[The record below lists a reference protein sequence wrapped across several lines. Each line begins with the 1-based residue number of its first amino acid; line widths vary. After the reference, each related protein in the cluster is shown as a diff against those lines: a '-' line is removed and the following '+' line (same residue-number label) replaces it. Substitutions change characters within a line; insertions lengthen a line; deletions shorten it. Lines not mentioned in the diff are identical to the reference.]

1 MGKNGAALNDG
12 SWHTM
17 SGYVSTYYSESEY
30 RSYDRVAFGIN
41 DQTKNDTMDVKEFMV
56 INLTE
61 AFGRGNEPNKSW
73 CDNNISFF
81 EGTTIIHQSV
91 PGQGTAAAIKN
102 IYVGVPKN
110 CKLVSYIESTGTQY
124 IDTGVAMTS
133 NTSAGID
140 FQLTSIITSAH
151 NSIITSYVDNVGTGF
166 VFAQRSNTSNFAFA
180 FGDQWN
186 STEISA
192 DLLKHTARINIDGKC
207 YFDDQVVVDTVGSI
221 GLSSNRNILL
231 CGWQNGDT
239 TNVSRFGYL
248 KIYSCKIWKENILVR
263 DFIPILDEN
272 NIPCLYDSI
281 EKKFYY
287 NAGTGTFKYG
297 YEINNDKKVLTGKSY
312 TPIEYA
318 QSTGTQY
325 IDTGFKH
332 NQNTRMV
339 AEIELLGGNAWINIF
354 GSWGNTNN
362 GDRRMMGVQCNTD
375 GMGCVSAYYGN
386 GLYKKWTGVTG
397 KTTFDFNKNVYT
409 IKGTSYTFSTAS
421 FQSLYNDY
429 IFTASGYNGGPD
441 IGCAQKLYS
450 FKIYDNGRLIRD
462 YIPVKDE
469 NDIVCLFDK
478 ISNNF
483 YYNQGTGDLT
493 AGPVTG
499 QTVLVG
505 YEPLNYVESNGTQYI
520 NTSFYANN
528 NTHIQ
533 LKAVPTKF
541 EEEWQCIFSSKTA
554 YQQNE
559 YVLQVHQTNNNWY
572 SSYGTNDSRDVNIV
586 LGEEYICDKNKNI
599 TNING
604 TTMTLDS
611 ATFTATQPG
620 YIFADN
626 ENGAC
631 HFWRGK
637 LYYLK
642 IYDDTTLVRDFIPV
656 LTQEGIVSLYD
667 QLNNKFYVSETNNL
681 IAGTS
686 EFNTSVARKVRRGYV
701 GVKNQYQELE
711 YLESTGTQYINTG
724 IIPTQNTRTKIA
736 FLLTNNIQG
745 QYAGMMGYQNVNG
758 GGSSNYRLV
767 NIPGSSLQFNGGSSY
782 IGAENT
788 ERYKYYVADCSMN
801 NFIVNGISHS
811 SSGQTWGTASGP
823 IYLFGRYSNE
833 SSGVLS
839 STLCSARL
847 YYCKIYENNVL
858 VRDFIPV
865 LDDNNIPCLYDKIT
879 YKCFYN
885 IGTGTFD
892 YGYKL
897 DKPKGTVLKYIES
910 TGTQYIDTGLSGAFK
925 TEIKVEYTGTFSTTY
940 DTIIGAENNNSP
952 YNGNGIRYRND
963 LGVWHLGIGD
973 ASNWA
978 SYETPLLLNT
988 EYLLEGQTN
997 PANYYLKI
1005 NNETVI
1011 SGSGSGTSSANN
1023 IILFG
1028 NNQGAGLVQPSLIK
1042 LYYCKIWNIDG
1053 TLLRDLEPALDYDGI
1068 PCLYDWVSQSYFY
1081 NKGTGQFLYGYNSS
1095 TTSYKSTGKKYTQL
1109 EYIQSTGTQWIDTGF
1124 NVTPNT
1130 RLTMSLQHTSF
1141 TRQDRFFGS
1150 YDSSGLY
1157 FCSYINGTS
1166 EYAFAYQNNSG
1177 NWIDT
1182 NKDAKNNST
1191 LNIDFNGKSKNY
1203 KLSGAVSYSEDLTS
1217 YTATL
1222 GCKQTLALF
1231 GGRVESGNIAGLAK
1245 MKLYYCNIYN
1255 DGVLVRNFIPVKDEN
1270 GVACLFDRISQNFF
1284 YNAGTGTFTAG
1295 PETGITI
1302 QTEYQPISYIE
1313 STVSGHQYINT
1324 AIQGATKI
1332 EMKMKFKKLNPDS
1345 SDGNNALIWAENS
1358 AAPWNANGI
1367 RYALYGSTTEDQ
1379 RWQIAG
1385 GTTYYYNFPDM
1396 DTEYILEGDTSVADD
1411 TINYSLKINNELV
1424 ISGSNTAALTSNP
1437 LYLFASNQNVF
1448 PKQYSIIQLYYCK
1461 FWDENNNLIKNLIPV
1476 LNYNGQPCLYD
1487 TIENKFY
1494 ENLGQDKFVIE
1505 NTSSTKVITPGIARE
1520 FYHVPRYTTF
1530 TSSIAP
1536 TSWSG
1541 TTTTANAEFS
1551 SSNSYG
1557 TWKCKMDRQAYDS
1570 THVCWKAFDSDTSTY
1585 TRPNPSTG
1593 NWVQIYLPTNI
1604 TICPTK
1610 IKIRVRYFKS
1620 GSYIEGKNAK
1630 TGNWEHLYTHNSSI
1644 GNTETNITA
1653 NITTNNFYSAFAVN
1667 GQYYSGANRLYD
1679 FKITNGIVSDDRL

>member
-1 MGKNGAALNDG
+1 
-12 SWHTM
+12 M
-17 SGYVSTYYSESEY
+17 SGYVSTYISESEY
-30 RSYDRVAFGIN
+30 RNYDRIAFGIN
-41 DQTKNDTMDVKEFMV
+41 DSTENDTMDAKEFMI

-61 AFGRGNEPNKSW
+61 AFGRGNEPNKLW

-102 IYVGVPKN
+102 IYVGIPKN

-124 IDTGVAMTS
+124 IDTGILFNSNINAYLDFSDCSAASAESGFIGAYQNNVGSLLFGIYKSSSNYYFRFSYGGPWNGDMISIDSNRHNIWLNQDGINKLDNTVLATESDVSTS
-133 NTSAGID
+133 
-140 FQLTSIITSAH
+140 L
-151 NSIITSYVDNVGTGF
+151 NSNKNGYIFWTNGGTSY
-166 VFAQRSNTSNFAFA
+166 
-180 FGDQWN
+180 
-186 STEISA
+186 
-192 DLLKHTARINIDGKC
+192 K
-207 YFDDQVVVDTVGSI
+207 GSFK
-221 GLSSNRNILL
+221 L
-231 CGWQNGDT
+231 
-239 TNVSRFGYL
+239 
-248 KIYSCKIWKENILVR
+248 YSCKIWEENILVR
-263 DFIPILDEN
+263 DFLPILDEN

-281 EKKFYY
+281 EGKFYY

-318 QSTGTQY
+318 QSTGAQY

-332 NQNTRMV
+332 NQNTRMI

-362 GDRRMMGVQCNTD
+362 GDRRMMGIQCNTD

-386 GLYKKWTGVTG
+386 GLYNKWTGVTG

-409 IKGTSYTFSTAS
+409 IKGTSHTFTAAS

-429 IFTASGYNGGPD
+429 IFTASGYSGGPET
-441 IGCAQKLYS
+441 GCAQKLYS

-505 YEPLNYVESNGTQYI
+505 YEPLNYIESNGTQYI
-520 NTSFYANN
+520 NTNFYANN

-559 YVLQVHQTNNNWY
+559 YVLQVHRTNNNWY

-586 LGEEYICDKNKNI
+586 LGKEYICDKNKNI

-611 ATFTATQPG
+611 ATFTATHPG

-736 FLLTNNIQG
+736 FLLTSGTQG
-745 QYAGMMGYQNVNG
+745 EYAGMMGYQNADG
-758 GGSSNYRLV
+758 SGSSNYRLGNV
-767 NIPGSSLQFNGGSSY
+767 PGRNFQFNGGSSY
-782 IGAENT
+782 IVAENT
-788 ERYKYYVADCSMN
+788 ERFKYYVADCSMN

-823 IYLFGRYSNE
+823 IYLFGRYSSE

-858 VRDFIPV
+858 VRDFIPI

-879 YKCFYN
+879 YKRFYN
-885 IGTGTFD
+885 IGTGTFN

-897 DKPKGTVLKYIES
+897 DKPKGTILEYIES
-910 TGTQYIDTGLSGAFK
+910 TGTQYIDTNYKANDNTSI
-925 TEIKVEYTGTFSTTY
+925 EMIIKFSTLSSGPDGFWCSRETSDINSY
-940 DTIIGAENNNSP
+940 TLYKTTNRYLGRYGANEESISFTPQTDILYTLKQEKNKFYINGVLMAIYPDATFNSP
-952 YNGNGIRYRND
+952 
-963 LGVWHLGIGD
+963 
-973 ASNWA
+973 
-978 SYETPLLLNT
+978 
-988 EYLLEGQTN
+988 
-997 PANYYLKI
+997 
-1005 NNETVI
+1005 NNL
-1011 SGSGSGTSSANN
+1011 
-1023 IILFG
+1023 ILFAL
-1028 NNQGAGLVQPSLIK
+1028 NNASSSNPDVQSFGEFK
-1042 LYYCKIWNIDG
+1042 LYQCKIWDG
-1053 TLLRDLEPALDYDGI
+1053 DTLVRNLEPALDYDGI

-1081 NKGTGQFLYGYNSS
+1081 NKGTGQFLYSYNSS

-1141 TRQDRFFGS
+1141 TVQDRFFGS
-1150 YDSSGLY
+1150 YDSSGLF

-1166 EYAFAYQNNSG
+1166 EYAFAYQNNEG

-1191 LNIDFNGKSKNY
+1191 LNIDFDGKSKKY
-1203 KLSGAVSYSEDLTS
+1203 KLSGAVSCSEDLTR

-1231 GGRVESGNIAGLAK
+1231 GGKVNSGAIAGLAK

-1302 QTEYQPISYIE
+1302 QTEYQPINYIE

-1332 EMKMKFKKLNPDS
+1332 EMKMKFKKLNPDG

-1385 GTTYYYNFPDM
+1385 GTTFYYNFPNM

-1541 TTTTANAEFS
+1541 STTTANAEFS

-1557 TWKCKMDRQAYDS
+1557 TWTCKMDKQAYNS
-1570 THVCWKAFDSDTSTY
+1570 TYVCWKAFDNDTSTY
-1585 TRPNPSTG
+1585 TRPSSTIT
-1593 NWVQIYLPTNI
+1593 NWVRIILPTNI
-1604 TICPTK
+1604 SICPSK
-1610 IKIRVRYFKS
+1610 ISIRVAYFRN
-1620 GSYIEGKNAK
+1620 GSYIEGYNAEK
-1630 TGNWEHLYTHNSSI
+1630 GVWQKLYTHSANIS
-1644 GNTETNITA
+1644 GTATDITA
-1653 NITTNNFYSAFAVN
+1653 NISTDQYFTQFAVN
-1667 GQYYSGANRLYD
+1667 AQYYSNSVRLYN
-1679 FKITNGIVSDDRL
+1679 FKITNGIVADDRL

>member
-1 MGKNGAALNDG
+1 MEKNGAALNDG

-41 DQTKNDTMDVKEFMV
+41 DQTENDTMDVKEFMV

-61 AFGRGNEPNKSW
+61 AFGRGSEPNKSW

-91 PGQGTAAAIKN
+91 PGQGVATAIKN
-102 IYVGVPKN
+102 IYVGIPKN

-124 IDTGVAMTS
+124 IDTDVVMTS
-133 NTSAGID
+133 NISAEID

-151 NSIITSYVDNVGTGF
+151 NSIITSYVDNAGTGF

-180 FGDQWN
+180 FGSSWN

-207 YFDDQVVVDTVGSI
+207 YFDDQVVVDTVGSS

-231 CGWQNGDT
+231 YGWQDGNT
-239 TNVSRFGYL
+239 TNVNRLGYS
-248 KIYSCKIWKENILVR
+248 KIYSCKIYDGNVLVR
-263 DFIPILDEN
+263 DLIPILDEN
-272 NIPCLYDSI
+272 NVPCFYDRV
-281 EKKFYY
+281 EEKFYY

-386 GLYKKWTGVTG
+386 GLYNKWTGVTG

-429 IFTASGYNGGPD
+429 IFTASGYNGESGT
-441 IGCAQKLYS
+441 GCAQKLYS

-505 YEPLNYVESNGTQYI
+505 YEPLNYIESNGTQYI
-520 NTSFYANN
+520 NTNFYANN

-572 SSYGTNDSRDVNIV
+572 SSYGTNDSRDVDIV

-604 TTMTLDS
+604 TIMTLDS

-626 ENGAC
+626 ENGVC

-656 LTQEGIVSLYD
+656 LTQGGIVGLYD
-667 QLNNKFYVSETNNL
+667 QLNNKFYISETNNL
-681 IAGTS
+681 IAGSS

-701 GVKNQYQELE
+701 GVKGNYTKLG
-711 YLESTGTQYINTG
+711 YLEGNGAQYINTEYHA
-724 IIPTQNTRTKIA
+724 NNNTKIEMKVKFTDRNVQECLYCSRDFNGSTQEHTFTQFKISNGKWRCDYSVQGTDFSHSVLA
-736 FLLTNNIQG
+736 DTLYTYTQEGNIFKE
-745 QYAGMMGYQNVNG
+745 NDVTIST
-758 GGSSNYRLV
+758 GSTATFTTIDSTYIFASHNSDASFSNY
-767 NIPGSSLQFNGGSSY
+767 GWY
-782 IGAENT
+782 
-788 ERYKYYVADCSMN
+788 
-801 NFIVNGISHS
+801 
-811 SSGQTWGTASGP
+811 
-823 IYLFGRYSNE
+823 
-833 SSGVLS
+833 
-839 STLCSARL
+839 RL
-847 YYCKIYENNVL
+847 YSFKIWDGGVL
-858 VRDFIPV
+858 VRDFIPI
-865 LDDNNIPCLYDKIT
+865 LDDNNIPCLYDKVN
-879 YKCFYN
+879 YRCYYN
-885 IGTGTFD
+885 
-892 YGYKL
+892 K
-897 DKPKGTVLKYIES
+897 
-910 TGTQYIDTGLSGAFK
+910 
-925 TEIKVEYTGTFSTTY
+925 
-940 DTIIGAENNNSP
+940 
-952 YNGNGIRYRND
+952 
-963 LGVWHLGIGD
+963 
-973 ASNWA
+973 
-978 SYETPLLLNT
+978 
-988 EYLLEGQTN
+988 
-997 PANYYLKI
+997 
-1005 NNETVI
+1005 
-1011 SGSGSGTSSANN
+1011 GSGT
-1023 IILFG
+1023 FG
-1028 NNQGAGLVQPSLIK
+1028 
-1042 LYYCKIWNIDG
+1042 
-1053 TLLRDLEPALDYDGI
+1053 
-1068 PCLYDWVSQSYFY
+1068 
-1081 NKGTGQFLYGYNSS
+1081 YGYEIDESKSIS
-1095 TTSYKSTGKKYTQL
+1095 TEKSYTPI

-1130 RLTMSLQHTSF
+1130 RLTMSMAPTSN
-1141 TRQDRFFGS
+1141 TKQDWYFGC
-1150 YDSSGLY
+1150 YDSSGLNFNMY
-1157 FCSYINGTS
+1157 FNNSSY
-1166 EYAFAYQNNSG
+1166 YAFSYQDDSSNTVSTSKSG
-1177 NWIDT
+1177 T
-1182 NKDAKNNST
+1182 TST
-1191 LNIDFNGKSKNY
+1191 INVDFNGKAKTFT
-1203 KLSGAVSYSEDLTS
+1203 LSGGVSYSHSLSS
-1217 YTATL
+1217 YTATK
-1222 GCKQTLALF
+1222 GCKNNLYLF
-1231 GGRVESGNIAGLAK
+1231 AGNGYGSATAYGSCK
-1245 MKLYYCNIYN
+1245 MKLYSCKIYN

-1270 GVACLFDRISQNFF
+1270 NVACLFDSVSSNFF

-1295 PETGITI
+1295 PETGIAI
-1302 QTEYQPISYIE
+1302 QTEYQPINYIE

-1324 AIQGATKI
+1324 AIQGAAKI

-1345 SDGNNALIWAENS
+1345 SEGNNALIWAENS
-1358 AAPWNANGI
+1358 AAPWGCNGI
-1367 RYALYGSTTEDQ
+1367 RYALYGSATEDQ
-1379 RWQIAG
+1379 KWQIAG
-1385 GTTYYYNFPDM
+1385 GTTVYYNYPEM
-1396 DTEYILEGDTSVADD
+1396 DTEYILEGDTSVTDD
-1411 TINYSLKINNELV
+1411 TVNYSLRINNELV
-1424 ISGSNTAALTSNP
+1424 ISGSNTATLTSNP

-1448 PKQYSIIQLYYCK
+1448 PKHYSIIQLYYCK
-1461 FWDENNNLIKNLIPV
+1461 FWDGNNNLIKNFIPV

-1487 TIENKFY
+1487 TIGNKFY
-1494 ENLGQDKFVIE
+1494 ENLGKEEFSIE
-1505 NTSSTKVITPGIARE
+1505 KTSDMAVSTIGIARE
-1520 FYHVPRYTTF
+1520 FYHVPRYVTF

-1536 TSWSG
+1536 TSWSSSTSTAANSTRIATNSWG
-1541 TTTTANAEFS
+1541 TWTITNLHQTYSTSNNLEEAFDNSDSTYAR
-1551 SSNSYG
+1551 SNSA
-1557 TWKCKMDRQAYDS
+1557 TTDS
-1570 THVCWKAFDSDTSTY
+1570 VFTCQLWTPA
-1585 TRPNPSTG
+1585 
-1593 NWVQIYLPTNI
+1593 NI
-1604 TICPTK
+1604 SIKPTK
-1610 IKIRVRYFKS
+1610 AKVRWQYTKAN
-1620 GSYIEGKNAK
+1620 SYIKGYN
-1630 TGNWEHLYTHNSSI
+1630 GVYNVLYTAAATGS
-1644 GNTETNITA
+1644 TA
-1653 NITTNNFYSAFAVN
+1653 TTFTPTITTNDYYTKFEAYGVCN
-1667 GQYYSGANRLYD
+1667 GSRVRLYD
-1679 FKITNGIVSDDRL
+1679 FRITSGIVADDRL